1 MKTIQAWKR
10 IQCRE
15 IRKPHRV
22 LNRIT
27 TNSLPGAVET
37 IIHNQQFLD
46 LFRSIAETETILAVA
61 QLGYI
66 YLRTLK
72 KKNFTKY

>member
-10 IQCRE
+10 IQCRD
-15 IRKPHRV
+15 IRRPHRI

-27 TNSLPGAVET
+27 TNSFPGTVET
-37 IIHNQQFLD
+37 IIHNQQLLD
-46 LFRSIAETETILAVA
+46 LFRSIAETETILAIA

-66 YLRTLK
+66 YLRFLK
-72 KKNFTKY
+72 KKNFSKY